1 MKKKINSIP
10 LLVTVCGHSV
20 AFTECQARHGMCNI
34 KSDINQQWDDSL
46 CNKAHVSIMQCTLTE
61 NVLTAQISFFV
72 QSTFKTII
80 MTAEVINMT
89 LQTALHHMKTTT
101 SWCPGHEKKYINT
114 STTHNP
120 TNCLRGPLEALL
132 STGILCLH

>member
-34 KSDINQQWDDSL
+34 KSDLTKSCESQSYKVVSLNDINQQRDDSL

-72 QSTFKTII
+72 QSTFKKNNHDCRGDKYDITNSI
-80 MTAEVINMT
+80 
-89 LQTALHHMKTTT
+89 T
-101 SWCPGHEKKYINT
+101 SCYNYKLVSRT
-114 STTHNP
+114 
-120 TNCLRGPLEALL
+120 
-132 STGILCLH
+132 